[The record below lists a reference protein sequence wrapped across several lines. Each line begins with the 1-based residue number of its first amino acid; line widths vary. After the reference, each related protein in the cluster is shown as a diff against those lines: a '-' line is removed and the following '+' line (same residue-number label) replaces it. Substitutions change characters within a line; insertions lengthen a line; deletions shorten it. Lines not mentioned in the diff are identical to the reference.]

1 VSKALQCIAEIRS
14 RGDGEGYVTGS
25 TLFGPGFVG
34 LKATRAGRVV
44 ITDLWIS
51 PSRRGEGLGQRV
63 LDTCTEVADAFGV
76 ELQLRPREFDRRSGG
91 MSSRQLRWWYA
102 RNGFRAVSGSEFMR
116 RALAPSTAKGAP
128 AR

>member
-1 VSKALQCIAEIRS
+1 VSAAQYCIAEIRG
-14 RGDGEGYVTGS
+14 RGDGDGYVTGS

-51 PSRRGEGLGQRV
+51 PSRRGEGLGQNI
-63 LDTCTEVADAFGV
+63 LDCCSEEADRHGV
-76 ELQLRPREFDRRSGG
+76 VLQLRPREFDRRSGG
-91 MSSRQLRWWYA
+91 MSSRDLRCWYA

-116 RALAPSTAKGAP
+116 REPTASTAKGVP
-128 AR
+128 TR

>member
-1 VSKALQCIAEIRS
+1 VSAALQCIAEIRS
-14 RGDGEGYVTGS
+14 RGDGEGYVAGS

-51 PSRRGEGLGQRV
+51 PSRRGEGLGQQI
-63 LDTCTEVADAFGV
+63 LDCCTEVADRHGV
-76 ELQLRPREFDRRSGG
+76 VLQLRPREFDRRSGG
-91 MSSRQLRWWYA
+91 MSSRALRAWYA

-116 RALAPSTAKGAP
+116 RAPTPSTAKGAP